1 MASALDGIRV
11 VDLTV
16 WFQGPVAAQ
25 HLADF
30 GAEVIHVERPKSGDQ
45 GRGVR
50 SIKALPVGDWNQYF
64 LVINRNKKSMALDLK
79 TQAGRDI
86 MYRLVE
92 HSDVFLSNLTADN
105 LEGWQLTYEKL
116 AAVNPRL
123 VYATTTGY
131 GHYGTTKKPSFDM
144 TVQALTG
151 LMSRLGEPDEPPI
164 YLGMGSGDAYG
175 GLMAAFAILLALHHR
190 EATGK
195 GQMIDASLY
204 GAQLFL
210 AAPTL
215 QAYLATGSSRY
226 SRQQSRTT
234 PQNPLWNTYPTKDGW
249 VFLCVP
255 NTEEGWKRLCRS
267 LGPAAPSTDPRF
279 NGVKKRRE
287 NATALVALLD
297 RILAEQGAAEWMQR
311 WREIG
316 IAASPIA
323 NLAELAEDPQTWAND
338 YLMKTH
344 CEEVQREVT
353 IRGLPVRLSKTPGSV
368 RSLGPELGQDTE
380 LILFETLGY
389 SWDEIA
395 DLKAK
400 GAIP

>member
-1 MASALDGIRV
+1 MSALEGIRV

-30 GAEVIHVERPKSGDQ
+30 GAEVIHVERPKTGDQ

-92 HSDVFLSNLTADN
+92 QSDVFLSNLTSDN
-105 LEGWQLTYEKL
+105 LEAWQLTYDKL

-151 LMSRLGEPDEPPI
+151 IMSRLGEPEEPPI

-190 EATGK
+190 ETTGK

-215 QAYLATGSSRY
+215 QAYLATGSTRY

-234 PQNPLWNTYPTKDGW
+234 PQNPLWNTYPTKDRW

-255 NTEEGWKRLCRS
+255 NGDEGWKRLCRS
-267 LGPAAPSTDPRF
+267 LGGAVPASDPRF
-279 NGVKKRRE
+279 ATAAKRRE
-287 NATALVALLD
+287 HATALVALLD
-297 RILAEQGAAEWMQR
+297 DVLRGQDAAEWLRR
-311 WREIG
+311 WRELG
-316 IAASPIA
+316 IAASLVS
-323 NLAELAEDPQTWAND
+323 NLAELAEDRQAWAND

-344 CEEVQREVT
+344 CDEVNREVT
-353 IRGLPVRLSKTPGSV
+353 IRGLPVRLSRTPGEV